1 MSALM
6 SLTETA
12 EYLFGSDKKSNQN
25 RVVRLIKA
33 GAIRALQDGRRY
45 WIVRS
50 SLTDIAA

>member
-1 MSALM
+1 MSALL
-6 SLTETA
+6 SLKETA
-12 EYLFGSDKKSNQN
+12 DYLFGSDKKSNQN

-50 SLTDIAA
+50 SLTAIAA